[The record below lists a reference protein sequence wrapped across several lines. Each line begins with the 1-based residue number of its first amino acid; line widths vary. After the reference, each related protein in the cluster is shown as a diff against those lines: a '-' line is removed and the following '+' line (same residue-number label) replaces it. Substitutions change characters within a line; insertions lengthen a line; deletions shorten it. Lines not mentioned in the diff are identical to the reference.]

1 MFDPEL
7 ETLTWARNEA
17 KSWSLEFDRS
27 LSTETRGALF
37 RRCGCRSD
45 AFGAD
50 AIRPLC
56 RSGRT
61 LLTDLESIFTDGW
74 FFHISPRCSYG
85 PLISNMLVRPRIYLS
100 FPSIFY

>member
-1 MFDPEL
+1 VFDPEL

-61 LLTDLESIFTDGW
+61 LLRRGARRSPTAARGTPDEPRMVTDHGS
-74 FFHISPRCSYG
+74 
-85 PLISNMLVRPRIYLS
+85 
-100 FPSIFY
+100 